1 MIMEE
6 RLLIEQELAKM
17 KSEYQDITLTALNIC
32 EIIEIASKRR
42 ILIEFS
48 KYVEKDFEY
57 NGLHFPNE
65 RYIDRYLKLETYA
78 KKQNKNIKNIFGLW
92 HISDEDFKKQI
103 EKS

>member
-1 MIMEE
+1 MED
-6 RLLIEQELAKM
+6 RLLVEQELAKM

-57 NGLHFPNE
+57 NELHFPNE
-65 RYIDRYLKLETYA
+65 TYIDRYLKLETYA
-78 KKQNKNIKNIFGLW
+78 RKQNKNIENIFGLW
-92 HISDEDFKKQI
+92 QISDEDFKKQI
-103 EKS
+103 DNL